1 MKQQFLDCVKAIQEK
16 GVLDI
21 QRAKMELAIVVS
33 DNSLAGELVT
43 ALKEEALATIQPS
56 QHKERVQFFIDPSK
70 YRVVDSIAKKIGANL
85 EIVRQT
91 VTREGDVDVA
101 LELERNTALQQ
112 NQNSHDLVKFDDDLA
127 AEVAELDMELE
138 SMNLNSR
145 NPYLNDS
152 DDDDYTGG
160 QVSQRQ
166 KNKKAQKKSKKAK
179 RREKE
184 DAAMRQE
191 MIDAEKKRRE
201 EREQRLAKDNNDDNP
216 SPAQA
221 VHVSAGNG
229 SKKSC
234 NTCGGSFTPAEYRAH
249 FRSDWH
255 RYNQKLKMKGL
266 QPIDEIEF
274 KMFDED
280 AFFT

>member
-1 MKQQFLDCVKAIQEK
+1 
-16 GVLDI
+16 
-21 QRAKMELAIVVS
+21 MELAIVVS
-33 DNSLAGELVT
+33 DNRLAGELVT

-101 LELERNTALQQ
+101 LELERNAALQQ
-112 NQNSHDLVKFDDDLA
+112 NQNSHDSVEIDDDLA

-138 SMNLNSR
+138 SMNLNST

-152 DDDDYTGG
+152 DDNDYAGG
-160 QVSQRQ
+160 QVSQRK

-184 DAAMRQE
+184 EAAMRQE
-191 MIDAEKKRRE
+191 RIDAEKKRRD
-201 EREQRLAKDNNDDNP
+201 EREQRLAKENDDNL
-216 SPAQA
+216 SPVQA
-221 VHVSAGNG
+221 LHVSGDG

-266 QPIDEIEF
+266 QPIDENEF